1 METVAGLWQGICYDD
16 GSNGQGKDRYAPVI
30 IESLMTMRINTTTVA
45 AFRPS
50 LRAFSLLEVLVGMV
64 IMIIAVVSL
73 YAGIS
78 TSVSLTKAARE
89 DLRATQI
96 MLERME
102 GLRLY
107 NWDQLVHSNMIPSS
121 FTASYYP
128 LATSGQ
134 SSGITYAGT
143 LAISNAVLKPA
154 ASYASNMRAITVTV
168 FWTNFYGADMTEK
181 LVRSRTMTTY
191 TARDGIQ
198 NYVFNN

>member
-1 METVAGLWQGICYDD
+1 
-16 GSNGQGKDRYAPVI
+16 
-30 IESLMTMRINTTTVA
+30 MRINTTTVT
-45 AFRPS
+45 AFRPP

-64 IMIIAVVSL
+64 IIIIAVVSL

-78 TSVSLTKAARE
+78 TSVTLTKAARE

-102 GLRLY
+102 GIRLY
-107 NWDQLVHSNMIPSS
+107 NWDQLNHSNMIPSS

-128 LATSGQ
+128 LAAGGQ
-134 SSGITYAGT
+134 SLGITYAGRLDIT
-143 LAISNAVLKPA
+143 NAVLKPA
-154 ASYASNMRAITVTV
+154 ASYAGNMRAITVTV
-168 FWTNFYGADMTEK
+168 FWTNYYGANMTEK

>member
-1 METVAGLWQGICYDD
+1 
-16 GSNGQGKDRYAPVI
+16 
-30 IESLMTMRINTTTVA
+30 MRINVTTVSG
-45 AFRPS
+45 FRRS
-50 LRAFSLLEVLVGMV
+50 LHAFSLLEAMIGM
-64 IMIIAVVSL
+64 IILIIAVVSL

-78 TSVSLTKAARE
+78 SSVGLTKVTRE

-102 GLRLY
+102 GIRLY
-107 NWDQLVHSNMIPSS
+107 NWDQLCYSNMIPST

-128 LATSGQ
+128 LASTGESK
-134 SSGITYAGT
+134 GITYFGT
-143 LAISNAVLKPA
+143 VSISNVTLNPS

-168 FWTNFYGADMTEK
+168 YWTNYAANMTPN